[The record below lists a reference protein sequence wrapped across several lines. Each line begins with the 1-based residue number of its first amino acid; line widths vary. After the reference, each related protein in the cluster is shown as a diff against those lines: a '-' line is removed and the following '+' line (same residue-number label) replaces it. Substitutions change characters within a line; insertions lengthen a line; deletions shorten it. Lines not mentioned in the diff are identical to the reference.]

1 MMFARLP
8 AAYAV
13 LLAVTLCC
21 NTTCSG
27 QETAGLPEMCREAKE
42 TFRPLSETDLQQAKQ
57 LLIQAVDRLE
67 QRLAE
72 DGPNGAAWQKYIRWE
87 SLAAQ
92 LDSEDT
98 ADLTELD
105 AVYKRLAAAHEG
117 LGLVWFIDV
126 RQALRQYLVVARS
139 IGNAQLEAGYQGL
152 MDTLADRLQ
161 AYADAPSS
169 NGALVI
175 TEAVRWLQDA
185 QQAPELLEAI
195 AEHLTQPNLFLKVSA
210 EVIDAG
216 VGEPV
221 DDTMPIRDVIL
232 DTNIYGTGHT
242 VGQTHVEL
250 FPDTQRGVID
260 TILLAATQSKQIG
273 YHGPV
278 RIYSRGTTRIGARKR
293 LWIDAD
299 GLHSFP
305 AVSNAVTD
313 TTITS
318 IRAKRSGGLIE
329 KIAWKQVGKQKAQA
343 QRIAGRHAEQRVNE
357 RVDQQAD
364 EMLAKANEA
373 FVDKFRRPLLQRK
386 LFPQQLQ
393 FSTTKEALQVVALQA
408 APDQLAAP
416 SAPPVSTPEAD
427 LALQVHESMINNL
440 AARAL
445 GGRMLREESLQAVVT
460 DLLGELPERMQ
471 TPEDEPPWAITFA
484 RRLPVSVRFADD
496 AFTVMIRGR
505 RFYKGEDRHPGMNI
519 TVTYKIVEA
528 EQGFKAVRQ
537 GGVEVL
543 PPGFDPDGDKQLST
557 SQVIIRKLLQ
567 RRFED
572 LFQEELIGQG
582 LELPG
587 KLAQAGKMMPVTLV
601 CRDGW
606 LSVAWKSTPNQ
617 SDTAKA
623 R

>member
-1 MMFARLP
+1 MFVRLP
-8 AAYAV
+8 AVCAA
-13 LLAVTLCC
+13 LLAVTLCW
-21 NTTCSG
+21 NTTCCG
-27 QETAGLPEMCREAKE
+27 QETADLPEMCRQAKE
-42 TFRPLSETDLQQAKQ
+42 NFRPLSETDLQQAKQ
-57 LLIQAVDRLE
+57 QLLEAVDRLD

-72 DGPNGAAWQKYIRWE
+72 DGPNGAAWRKYLKCE
-87 SLAAQ
+87 SLVTQ
-92 LDSEDT
+92 LDSEGA
-98 ADLTELD
+98 ADLSELN
-105 AVYKRLAAAHEG
+105 AIYKRFASSHEG
-117 LGLVWFIDV
+117 LGLVWFIEV
-126 RQALRQYLVVARS
+126 RHALRQYLAVARS

-161 AYADAPSS
+161 AYAEAPSAKE
-169 NGALVI
+169 ALVI
-175 TEAVRWLQDA
+175 ADAVRWLQDA
-185 QQAPELLEAI
+185 RQAPELLEAI
-195 AEHLTQPNLFLKVSA
+195 SQHLTHPNLFLKVSGK
-210 EVIDAG
+210 VIDAG
-216 VGEPV
+216 IGEPV
-221 DDTMPIRDVIL
+221 DDTAPIRDVIL
-232 DTNIYGTGHT
+232 KTNIYGTGHT

-250 FPDTQRGVID
+250 FPDTRRGVID
-260 TILLAATQSKQIG
+260 TVLLGTTRSKQIG

-293 LWIDAD
+293 LWIDAM

-313 TTITS
+313 TTITA

-329 KIAWKQVGKQKAQA
+329 KFAWKQVGKQKAEGE
-343 QRIAGRHAEQRVNE
+343 RIAGRHAERRVNQRVDEQAAEMLARVNE
-357 RVDQQAD
+357 
-364 EMLAKANEA
+364 A
-373 FVDKFRRPLLQRK
+373 FIGKFRRPLLQRK

-408 APDQLAAP
+408 ATDQLAAP
-416 SAPPVSTPEAD
+416 STPPALAPEAD
-427 LALQVHESMINNL
+427 LTLQVHESMINNL
-440 AARAL
+440 AAGAL
-445 GGRMLREESLQAVVT
+445 GGLLLKEESLQATVT

-484 RRLPVSVRFADD
+484 RRLPISVHFADD
-496 AFTVMIRGR
+496 AFTVTIRGR

-528 EQGFKAVRQ
+528 EQGFKAIRQ

-543 PPGFDPDGDKQLST
+543 PPGFDPNGDKKLST

-587 KLAQAGKMMPVTLV
+587 RWAQAGKMMPVTLV

-606 LSVAWKSTPNQ
+606 LSVAWKSTPDQ